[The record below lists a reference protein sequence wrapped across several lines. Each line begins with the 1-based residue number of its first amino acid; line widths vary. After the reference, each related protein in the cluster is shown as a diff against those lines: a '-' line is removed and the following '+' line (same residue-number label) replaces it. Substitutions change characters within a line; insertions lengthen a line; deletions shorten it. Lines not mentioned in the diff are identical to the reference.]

1 VATTATADE
10 AAAAG
15 AIVEM
20 TFLYA
25 GFDDPALERDEISRN
40 AVMVRT
46 CERIG
51 ILYMI
56 EPLSARTDATGRTS
70 RPGRRLATQDENPLC
85 QHRVRCC
92 AASDY

>member
-1 VATTATADE
+1 
-10 AAAAG
+10 
-15 AIVEM
+15 M
-20 TFLYA
+20 TLLYA
-25 GFDDPALERDEISRN
+25 GLDDPAFERDEISRN

-46 CERIG
+46 CEQIG

-56 EPLSARTDATGRTS
+56 EPLSARTDATGRRS
-70 RPGRRLATQDENPLC
+70 RPGRRLATQVENPLC